1 MGQHVGTSPCDVKH
15 GGGDGAGEG
24 ADIIYRDGMPNDR
37 FRTVLRS
44 LAATAV
50 VVAVA
55 ACAPIVDHRGNLPDQ
70 YVLQEIKPGTTS
82 RDDVAN
88 MLGSPS
94 SVATFGE
101 ETWYYI
107 STETERL
114 AFYEPEVLDQQVV
127 AIAFD
132 SAGLVKSVRRYGLDD
147 AREIELVERK
157 TRTGGKK
164 LTILQQLI
172 GNLGRFTNRPAPE

>member
-1 MGQHVGTSPCDVKH
+1 
-15 GGGDGAGEG
+15 
-24 ADIIYRDGMPNDR
+24 MPIHR
-37 FRTVLRS
+37 FRTIPRF
-44 LAATAV
+44 LAAIAA
-50 VVAVA
+50 AVA
-55 ACAPIVDHRGNLPDQ
+55 LAACTAAVDHRGNLPDPL
-70 YVLQEIKPGTTS
+70 VLQKIQPGATS
-82 RDDVAN
+82 RDEVAT

-94 SVATFGE
+94 SIAVFGE

-132 SAGLVKSVRRYGLDD
+132 SAGVVESVRQYGPED
-147 AREIELVERK
+147 AREIELVDRK

-164 LTILQQLI
+164 LTFIQQLF
-172 GNLGRFTNRPAPE
+172 GNIGRFANREPIE

>member
-1 MGQHVGTSPCDVKH
+1 
-15 GGGDGAGEG
+15 
-24 ADIIYRDGMPNDR
+24 MPNHR
-37 FRTVLRS
+37 FRTVPRI
-44 LAATAV
+44 LAAIAAV
-50 VVAVA
+50 VALA
-55 ACAPIVDHRGNLPDQ
+55 ACTATVDHRGNLPDPF
-70 YVLQEIKPGTTS
+70 VLQEIQPGATS
-82 RDDVAN
+82 RDQVES

-94 SVATFGE
+94 SVAAFGE

-132 SAGLVKSVRRYGLDD
+132 SAGVVKSIRQYGPED
-147 AREIELVERK
+147 AREIDLVGRK

-164 LTILQQLI
+164 LTFIQQMF
-172 GNLGRFTNRPAPE
+172 GNFGRFTGKEPVE